1 MYGSG
6 SELNWLY
13 MHKQNGTR
21 FMKADRSNLTGFI
34 FTCVRIK

>member
-6 SELNWLY
+6 SEFNWLY

-21 FMKADRSNLTGFI
+21 FMKADEKPLVNVKVNLRS
-34 FTCVRIK
+34 